1 MGVVSE
7 AEAET
12 VRRTD
17 SPDSDG
23 DLTATPPAD
32 QLLYQYTHEDTA
44 LGYVLPQMTNRG

>member
-1 MGVVSE
+1 MGVV
-7 AEAET
+7 
-12 VRRTD
+12 RRPKPKLCARTLR
-17 SPDSDG
+17 PDSDG